1 MDPSADLRLR
11 VEPWPL
17 TERRIS
23 PKFTRLPRHSA
34 LYIEHI
40 GSKSNPILRVTRDR
54 ILVDSAGKS
63 MNARCTVAKAVP
75 F

>member
-1 MDPSADLRLR
+1 MDWDVDLRLR

-17 TERRIS
+17 TERCIS
-23 PKFTRLPRHSA
+23 SKLTKLPRRSA

-63 MNARCTVAKAVP
+63 MNARYTVAKAVP